1 MYKVVDLFAGAGGL
15 SLGFMQ
21 TRKYDIKV
29 AFENS
34 PYMQET
40 YRLNH
45 PGVEVQGDVCA
56 ANYDEIKEKYGDID
70 VVIGGPPCQG
80 FSNANRQKNH
90 AISQNNMLVKQYI
103 RAILELNPKAFVM
116 ENVSMLKSDVH
127 RFYMEESDVETVKK
141 YKIPVKSTQLHLLDQ
156 AYIFDGALEIVKNQQ
171 KIQQYLWP
179 EQHYFELNVIYKAAK
194 NPEKMKSALEKHKKK
209 LCAAA
214 ADYVKLHDDN
224 NHIASVSAEAFQ
236 AISEYYSGELDASV
250 LKSRIEPA
258 ILIQRMLSKAQ
269 EIHENH
275 IVVDAYSVED
285 GIAAVIR
292 SFAVYDYL
300 ESVLQAPENDYVL
313 DKDVLCAADYGAPQ
327 KRMRFVVIG
336 IKRSISSKIALPK
349 GRFDADEYRTVRD
362 AISDLEDVKPVVE
375 LEDDKDGI
383 VLQPKE
389 NLGELASSLRDS
401 KILKNHI
408 YCAHLLMQEHQEL
421 VIENL
426 LNVFFVKQ
434 DLIQLIGKNCSIS
447 DETALSI
454 LRIASLSPDTMGYYA
469 NGNARSAPFIQISEH
484 QYLRTIKGLLDEPF
498 DFILYNIRN
507 FFPEAWDKNVN
518 QREAVFRT
526 QLYTV
531 FDDPRF
537 SCVQH
542 PVIIKE
548 KNKTLTDIDAVV
560 IDKKTGEIALFQL
573 KWQDPADYSPFTLKS
588 KRSNYYS
595 VAEKWLE
602 IIEKW
607 LSNSADEDIA
617 SKLGVK
623 VKYFDKK
630 KISIFVLGRR
640 RGNYSGNGP
649 YPYECAWSQW
659 YQIMYAASYL
669 RQENE
674 FTISNLYKLIV
685 STSPFNIKISE
696 KPVTFCYGKYRIKF
710 GGKTFC
716 GKDTR

>member
-1 MYKVVDLFAGAGGL
+1 MKKDTTALKVFQSIINQAKANLEELCNFGNIYEKQLFFVSAIAIYDRYFIEQLPQKDKRSFNDRITEYSYPVFIRQFYDVDFCKLSGIVHKPLNREQLELYAKLIYSCGIIGWMQSLIENSTAGFYTCRAFWNYIRVSFSEKFHWNELIESEYCNWYSTMVAQFQEEEYQRLDEQLPEILKKLKTGIFVWDKHFLGYSNDLETEQFFNRHALLDAQQSVAWDMFPPDCKFGL
-15 SLGFMQ
+15 S
-21 TRKYDIKV
+21 Y
-29 AFENS
+29 
-34 PYMQET
+34 
-40 YRLNH
+40 
-45 PGVEVQGDVCA
+45 
-56 ANYDEIKEKYGDID
+56 YGDIVHTIVD
-70 VVIGGPPCQG
+70 FAGY
-80 FSNANRQKNH
+80 
-90 AISQNNMLVKQYI
+90 AIK
-103 RAILELNPKAFVM
+103 
-116 ENVSMLKSDVH
+116 
-127 RFYMEESDVETVKK
+127 
-141 YKIPVKSTQLHLLDQ
+141 
-156 AYIFDGALEIVKNQQ
+156 
-171 KIQQYLWP
+171 
-179 EQHYFELNVIYKAAK
+179 
-194 NPEKMKSALEKHKKK
+194 
-209 LCAAA
+209 
-214 ADYVKLHDDN
+214 
-224 NHIASVSAEAFQ
+224 
-236 AISEYYSGELDASV
+236 
-250 LKSRIEPA
+250 
-258 ILIQRMLSKAQ
+258 
-269 EIHENH
+269 
-275 IVVDAYSVED
+275 
-285 GIAAVIR
+285 
-292 SFAVYDYL
+292 
-300 ESVLQAPENDYVL
+300 
-313 DKDVLCAADYGAPQ
+313 
-327 KRMRFVVIG
+327 
-336 IKRSISSKIALPK
+336 
-349 GRFDADEYRTVRD
+349 
-362 AISDLEDVKPVVE
+362 
-375 LEDDKDGI
+375 
-383 VLQPKE
+383 
-389 NLGELASSLRDS
+389 
-401 KILKNHI
+401 HI

-595 VAEKWLE
+595 AAEKWLE

-649 YPYECAWSQW
+649 YTYECAWSQW

>member
-1 MYKVVDLFAGAGGL
+1 MRNEQDSVFELLCADLISYSQTADNEISALNLTVRRFKQWNKLLEHQRKSLMDESNRKGLLGELIYLCEVIDGGYPILPAVQGWVGPDGADQDFVYADNWHEVKSVGVSADSVKISSLEQLANTDPGELVVMLIDKCAPEHSGAV
-15 SLGFMQ
+15 SLG
-21 TRKYDIKV
+21 
-29 AFENS
+29 
-34 PYMQET
+34 
-40 YRLNH
+40 
-45 PGVEVQGDVCA
+45 
-56 ANYDEIKEKYGDID
+56 
-70 VVIGGPPCQG
+70 
-80 FSNANRQKNH
+80 
-90 AISQNNMLVKQYI
+90 
-103 RAILELNPKAFVM
+103 
-116 ENVSMLKSDVH
+116 
-127 RFYMEESDVETVKK
+127 
-141 YKIPVKSTQLHLLDQ
+141 
-156 AYIFDGALEIVKNQQ
+156 
-171 KIQQYLWP
+171 
-179 EQHYFELNVIYKAAK
+179 EQVDHTFRRV
-194 NPEKMKSALEKHKKK
+194 
-209 LCAAA
+209 
-214 ADYVKLHDDN
+214 
-224 NHIASVSAEAFQ
+224 
-236 AISEYYSGELDASV
+236 
-250 LKSRIEPA
+250 
-258 ILIQRMLSKAQ
+258 
-269 EIHENH
+269 HEND
-275 IVVDAYSVED
+275 DAYSL
-285 GIAAVIR
+285 
-292 SFAVYDYL
+292 L
-300 ESVLQAPENDYVL
+300 ESKLMR
-313 DKDVLCAADYGAPQ
+313 YG
-327 KRMRFVVIG
+327 FID
-336 IKRSISSKIALPK
+336 LP
-349 GRFDADEYRTVRD
+349 EYREQKYVC
-362 AISDLEDVKPVVE
+362 S
-375 LEDDKDGI
+375 
-383 VLQPKE
+383 
-389 NLGELASSLRDS
+389 GEI
-401 KILKNHI
+401 KHI

-595 VAEKWLE
+595 AAEKWLE

>member
-1 MYKVVDLFAGAGGL
+1 MKKDTTALKVFQSIINQAKANLEELCNFWNIYEKQLFFVSAIAIYDRYFIEQLPQKDKRSFNDRITEYSYPVFIRQFYDVDFCKL
-15 SLGFMQ
+15 SGIVHKPLNREQLELYAKLIYSCGIIGWMQ
-21 TRKYDIKV
+21 SLI
-29 AFENS
+29 ENS
-34 PYMQET
+34 T
-40 YRLNH
+40 
-45 PGVEVQGDVCA
+45 A
-56 ANYDEIKEKYGDID
+56 
-70 VVIGGPPCQG
+70 G
-80 FSNANRQKNH
+80 FYTCRAFWN
-90 AISQNNMLVKQYI
+90 YI
-103 RAILELNPKAFVM
+103 RVSFSEKFHWNELIESEYCNWYSTMVAQFQEEEYQRLDEQLPEILKKLKTGIFVWDKHFLGYS
-116 ENVSMLKSDVH
+116 NDL
-127 RFYMEESDVETVKK
+127 ETE
-141 YKIPVKSTQLHLLDQ
+141 QFFNRHALLD
-156 AYIFDGALEIVKNQQ
+156 AQQ
-171 KIQQYLWP
+171 
-179 EQHYFELNVIYKAAK
+179 
-194 NPEKMKSALEKHKKK
+194 
-209 LCAAA
+209 
-214 ADYVKLHDDN
+214 
-224 NHIASVSAEAFQ
+224 SV
-236 AISEYYSGELDASV
+236 
-250 LKSRIEPA
+250 
-258 ILIQRMLSKAQ
+258 
-269 EIHENH
+269 
-275 IVVDAYSVED
+275 
-285 GIAAVIR
+285 
-292 SFAVYDYL
+292 
-300 ESVLQAPENDYVL
+300 
-313 DKDVLCAADYGAPQ
+313 
-327 KRMRFVVIG
+327 
-336 IKRSISSKIALPK
+336 
-349 GRFDADEYRTVRD
+349 
-362 AISDLEDVKPVVE
+362 
-375 LEDDKDGI
+375 
-383 VLQPKE
+383 
-389 NLGELASSLRDS
+389 
-401 KILKNHI
+401 
-408 YCAHLLMQEHQEL
+408 
-421 VIENL
+421 
-426 LNVFFVKQ
+426 
-434 DLIQLIGKNCSIS
+434 
-447 DETALSI
+447 
-454 LRIASLSPDTMGYYA
+454 
-469 NGNARSAPFIQISEH
+469 
-484 QYLRTIKGLLDEPF
+484 
-498 DFILYNIRN
+498 
-507 FFPEAWDKNVN
+507 AWDKNVN

-595 VAEKWLE
+595 AAEKWLE

-623 VKYFDKK
+623 GKYFDKK

>member
-1 MYKVVDLFAGAGGL
+1 MQVRETPPFAPVLMESTRAIGYNLEAAIADIIDNSVAAKAGKVQLSFFPVGDAYVSILDNGTGMDDAQMNIAMQYGSKSPTETRDSSDLGRYGL
-15 SLGFMQ
+15 GLKTASLSQ
-21 TRKYDIKV
+21 CRVLTVISK
-29 AFENS
+29 
-34 PYMQET
+34 
-40 YRLNH
+40 
-45 PGVEVQGDVCA
+45 QGDQ
-56 ANYDEIKEKYGDID
+56 
-70 VVIGGPPCQG
+70 VIGRRWDLDYVIKTGAWSLLILDKEDFVSVPHISDLYEQDSG
-80 FSNANRQKNH
+80 TLVVWQNLDRLLMGEVDYEKSLSRKMDEVRQH
-90 AISQNNMLVKQYI
+90 
-103 RAILELNPKAFVM
+103 LELVFHRYLSGESGIKKLEILFNGVKLKAADPF
-116 ENVSMLKSDVH
+116 LIK
-127 RFYMEESDVETVKK
+127 
-141 YKIPVKSTQLHLLDQ
+141 KSTQAMDTETLVIRGKRILVTP
-156 AYIFDGALEIVKNQQ
+156 YILPHISKMTEDEKNQ
-171 KIQQYLWP
+171 L
-179 EQHYFELNVIYKAAK
+179 
-194 NPEKMKSALEKHKKK
+194 
-209 LCAAA
+209 
-214 ADYVKLHDDN
+214 
-224 NHIASVSAEAFQ
+224 
-236 AISEYYSGELDASV
+236 G
-250 LKSRIEPA
+250 
-258 ILIQRMLSKAQ
+258 
-269 EIHENH
+269 
-275 IVVDAYSVED
+275 
-285 GIAAVIR
+285 G
-292 SFAVYDYL
+292 
-300 ESVLQAPENDYVL
+300 
-313 DKDVLCAADYGAPQ
+313 
-327 KRMRFVVIG
+327 
-336 IKRSISSKIALPK
+336 
-349 GRFDADEYRTVRD
+349 
-362 AISDLEDVKPVVE
+362 
-375 LEDDKDGI
+375 KDGI
-383 VLQPKE
+383 RKRQGFYVYRNKRLLIWGTWFRMMRQGDLSKLARVMVDIPNDLDDLWTLDIKKSHAIPPAEVRNSLQTVIDRIADKSKRTWTFRGKKE
-389 NLGELASSLRDS
+389 TSDS
-401 KILKNHI
+401 VEHI

-595 VAEKWLE
+595 AAEKWLE

>member
-1 MYKVVDLFAGAGGL
+1 
-15 SLGFMQ
+15 
-21 TRKYDIKV
+21 
-29 AFENS
+29 
-34 PYMQET
+34 
-40 YRLNH
+40 
-45 PGVEVQGDVCA
+45 
-56 ANYDEIKEKYGDID
+56 
-70 VVIGGPPCQG
+70 
-80 FSNANRQKNH
+80 
-90 AISQNNMLVKQYI
+90 
-103 RAILELNPKAFVM
+103 
-116 ENVSMLKSDVH
+116 
-127 RFYMEESDVETVKK
+127 MEESDVETVKK

-336 IKRSISSKIALPK
+336 IKRRISSKIALPK

>member
-56 ANYDEIKEKYGDID
+56 ANYDEIKKKYGDID

-103 RAILELNPKAFVM
+103 RAILELKP
-116 ENVSMLKSDVH
+116 
-127 RFYMEESDVETVKK
+127 Y
-141 YKIPVKSTQLHLLDQ
+141 
-156 AYIFDGALEIVKNQQ
+156 
-171 KIQQYLWP
+171 
-179 EQHYFELNVIYKAAK
+179 
-194 NPEKMKSALEKHKKK
+194 
-209 LCAAA
+209 
-214 ADYVKLHDDN
+214 
-224 NHIASVSAEAFQ
+224 
-236 AISEYYSGELDASV
+236 AI
-250 LKSRIEPA
+250 K
-258 ILIQRMLSKAQ
+258 
-269 EIHENH
+269 
-275 IVVDAYSVED
+275 
-285 GIAAVIR
+285 
-292 SFAVYDYL
+292 
-300 ESVLQAPENDYVL
+300 
-313 DKDVLCAADYGAPQ
+313 
-327 KRMRFVVIG
+327 
-336 IKRSISSKIALPK
+336 
-349 GRFDADEYRTVRD
+349 
-362 AISDLEDVKPVVE
+362 
-375 LEDDKDGI
+375 
-383 VLQPKE
+383 
-389 NLGELASSLRDS
+389 
-401 KILKNHI
+401 HI

-548 KNKTLTDIDAVV
+548 QNKTLTDIDAVV

-595 VAEKWLE
+595 AAEKWLE